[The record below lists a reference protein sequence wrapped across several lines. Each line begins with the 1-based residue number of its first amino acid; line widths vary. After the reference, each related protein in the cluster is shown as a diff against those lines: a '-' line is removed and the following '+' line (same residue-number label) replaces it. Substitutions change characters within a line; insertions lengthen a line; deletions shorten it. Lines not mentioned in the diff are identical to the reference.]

1 MFFSAVQYWTVFNNL
16 YVTRPNAL
24 LVMPVQFL
32 RHDLLPN
39 KVTMTHLLK
48 IAEEPVVS
56 AAWKTSETKRAER
69 ETTVKYNK
77 KFKKTAVIC
86 TECQIYCNLFVL

>member
-1 MFFSAVQYWTVFNNL
+1 MFNNF

-24 LVMPVQFL
+24 LMMPVQFL
-32 RHDLLPN
+32 YHDLLPN
-39 KVTMTHLLK
+39 KVAMIHLLK

-56 AAWKTSETKRAER
+56 AAWKTSETKRAET

-77 KFKKTAVIC
+77 KFKKTAEIC
-86 TECQIYCNLFVL
+86 TECQIYWNLFVL